1 MRSDPI
7 LSVALMVFVIGIW
20 SVGFAAEDVSVS
32 VPTFKIGDEWRYA
45 TGFVRVIGFEGE
57 EVITTSDLDPRC
69 RDCKFFRD
77 KNWTLVRALDAQGRP
92 ADVSTGL
99 KLLDFPLYVGKEW
112 NQEIELRSLTTGLP
126 RIYRNEF
133 KVMAYEEVTVKTGKF
148 KAFRIAWVQKTR
160 NVANPFVGHADLW
173 WSPEVKN
180 FVKRQVFT
188 TRWLPDFELESY
200 TLK

>member
-20 SVGFAAEDVSVS
+20 SVGSAAEDVSVNT
-32 VPTFKIGDEWRYA
+32 PAFKIGDEWRYTA
-45 TGFVRVIGFEGE
+45 GFIRVIGFEGE
-57 EVITTSDLDPRC
+57 DVITAESGSRC
-69 RDCKFFRD
+69 QDCKYFRD
-77 KNWTLVRALDAQGRP
+77 KNWTLVKVLDAQGKP

-99 KLLDFPLYVGKEW
+99 KVLDFPLYVGKEW
-112 NQEIELRSLTTGLP
+112 NQETELRSVTTGLP

-133 KVMAYEEVTVKTGKF
+133 KVMAYEEVTVKAGKF
-148 KAFRIAWVQKTR
+148 KAFRIAWVQETR

-180 FVKRQVFT
+180 FVKRHVYT
-188 TRWLPDFELESY
+188 TRWLTDSELESY